1 MAEEGYASSPGFT
14 PCPVV
19 VRLKYPGPDSAAMAK
34 EKRSAADLD
43 AELAALEAELAA
55 LEGKK
60 KAAKAPKKAEAPKPA
75 PAGEPAATPAPQKKG
90 RFSLPL
96 PKKGKKEAPTPAPVD
111 EASAAPEPVE
121 AERSPAEATPPL
133 PPPTLAA
140 ATYDLSLWR
149 QEGDAWVRVV
159 PDTPVAS
166 VRRVLDEEGNV
177 VREEPVEAREIEST
191 SAVKAE
197 RGLGRFLRRK

>member
-1 MAEEGYASSPGFT
+1 
-14 PCPVV
+14 
-19 VRLKYPGPDSAAMAK
+19 MAK

-60 KAAKAPKKAEAPKPA
+60 KAAKAPKAAPPRAEPKADEAPAA
-75 PAGEPAATPAPQKKG
+75 PAKKG

-96 PKKGKKEAPTPAPVD
+96 KKARKEKDDEKGRAAVAPVAPDDAAPPALAPEAPV
-111 EASAAPEPVE
+111 V
-121 AERSPAEATPPL
+121 SPAEATPPP

-140 ATYDLSLWR
+140 VTYDLSLWR
-149 QEGDAWVRVV
+149 QEGDAWVRSV

-166 VRRVLDEEGNV
+166 MRRVLDESGNV
-177 VREEPVEAREIEST
+177 VREEPAAPGEIDST